1 MSIRPLPGDVVAQI
15 RSSSAITTLNDAVC
29 GLIRNSLDAGA
40 SKINVSVDYSR
51 GNCHVEDNGLGIPP
65 ADFGEDGGLGKLHY
79 TSRYP
84 PKADCHGKHGELVAS
99 LAALSL
105 LSITSHHHEYRSH
118 NSLTTHNAKVIARN
132 MPALP
137 EQQILAFPSGTRV
150 TVRDLFGSMPV
161 RVKHRAL
168 EAERLGTV
176 KNFDQLA
183 HAVVALLL
191 AWPREATVSLRDAHS
206 RRAVSLST
214 PEPADQTRSSQASDR
229 MVARTTRLLGQTPL
243 AEPRRPESWISVGA
257 SADGV
262 SVNGCISL
270 LPVATKRV
278 QFIALG
284 VQPLD
289 NEANSNFFY
298 EDFNRAFAN
307 STFGVVEDL
316 DFEEG
321 LPRKTSGFTGK
332 ELRPKRAIDRWP
344 MFVLQITLEGEME
357 TCDIESLFDESH
369 QKLATIANLLQVIAH
384 EFLKKHQFRP
394 RAVNALDRLGASNGS
409 SALASQASVPS
420 STSLAT
426 KRQARRPSPRVD
438 TPKSHKPAARKAGGP
453 DTRSASPFASWSRVK
468 SRRPESAELKYLG
481 SGTSSLDSED
491 SAQTTSE
498 PRHST
503 ANPLFGRPGGLLR
516 KPFDDDDDDD
526 VAATPSAQSQEQI
539 ADQPT
544 EKEGPDTDD
553 TIVWIDRATKIK
565 SLINS
570 SLINSRTGFMV
581 NRGDIEGEGIP
592 RRAQVKTV
600 PSRSSK
606 PPMEVRSSL
615 VFAPTEPPIP
625 CAPQVSELL
634 GIEQAGHD
642 CCGVEGINVDLPN
655 SGVSLALSGRISKGS
670 LRRAEVIGQVDRK
683 FILAK
688 IFTAHSDL
696 GACAGKTERQDGQQ
710 QCVLVLID
718 QHAADERCR
727 VEGLMKGYFAP
738 DNTAD
743 GNPVAQSETLEKP
756 LRFDLPRQEGEL
768 LGRFTKHFRH
778 WGIFYGVSRAAS
790 AVSEDGAATVEVQS
804 LPPSILERCRVEPRL
819 VVELL
824 RKQVW
829 KLYDDHVGLAGSGM
843 AGGSMASGSMAG
855 GSMTSADAEHDWVLR
870 FHDCPEGILDLIN
883 SRSCRSA
890 IMFNDALTLDECSD
904 LVQRL
909 AGCAF
914 PFQCAHGRPS
924 MVPLLDLT
932 FGCEEKKM
940 MVCGETSGG
949 GQGQGAGGRSDKH
962 KHMARS
968 MLG

>member
-15 RSSSAITTLNDAVC
+15 RSSSAIATLNDAVC

-40 SKINVSVDYSR
+40 SKINVLVDYSR

-65 ADFGEDGGLGKLHY
+65 ANFGEDGGLGKLHY

-84 PKADCHGKHGELVAS
+84 PKADCHGRHGELVAS

-118 NSLTTHNAKVIARN
+118 NSLTIHNAKVIARN

-168 EAERLGTV
+168 RAERLGTV

-183 HAVVALLL
+183 RAVVALLL
-191 AWPREATVSLRDAHS
+191 AWPREATISLRDAHS

-214 PEPADQTRSSQASDR
+214 SEPTDQTRSSRASDR
-229 MVARTTRLLGQTPL
+229 IVARTTRLLAQASL

-289 NEANSNFFY
+289 NEANSNFLY
-298 EDFNRAFAN
+298 EDVNRAFAN
-307 STFGVVEDL
+307 SSFGVLEDL

-321 LPRKTSGFTGK
+321 LPQKTYGFTER
-332 ELRPKRAIDRWP
+332 ELRPKRGIDRWP
-344 MFVLQITLEGEME
+344 MFVFQITLEGEME

-369 QKLATIANLLQVIAH
+369 QKMATIANLLQVIAH

-394 RAVNALDRLGASNGS
+394 RAVNALDKLGASNGS

-420 STSLAT
+420 STSLTAE
-426 KRQARRPSPRVD
+426 RQARRPSSKAD
-438 TPKSHKPAARKAGGP
+438 TRKSHQPAARKAGGP

-468 SRRPESAELKYLG
+468 SRRPESSGPKDLG
-481 SGTSSLDSED
+481 SGTSSLDSFVARPGDSDD

-503 ANPLFGRPGGLLR
+503 VNPLFGRSGGLLR
-516 KPFDDDDDDD
+516 KPFDDDDD

-553 TIVWIDRATKIK
+553 TMVWVDPATKIK
-565 SLINS
+565 

-581 NRGDIEGEGIP
+581 NRGNIEGEGIP

-606 PPMEVRSSL
+606 PPMGPRNSL
-615 VFAPTEPPIP
+615 VFAPTESPIP

-634 GIEQAGHD
+634 RVEQAGHG
-642 CCGVEGINVDLPN
+642 CCGVEGINVDLLN

-688 IFTAHSDL
+688 ISTADSDL
-696 GACAGKTERQDGQQ
+696 GACAGKAKRQDGQQ

-738 DNTAD
+738 DNTVD
-743 GNPVAQSETLEKP
+743 GNPVVQSETLEKP
-756 LRFDLPRQEGEL
+756 LCFDLPRQEGEL

-790 AVSEDGAATVEVQS
+790 AASDDGAATVEVQS

-824 RKQVW
+824 RKQAW
-829 KLYDDHVGLAGSGM
+829 KLYDDPVGLAGSGM
-843 AGGSMASGSMAG
+843 AGGSMAS
-855 GSMTSADAEHDWVLR
+855 ADAEHEHDWVPR

-924 MVPLLDLT
+924 MVPLLDL
-932 FGCEEKKM
+932 GSGNGIGSDSRLQGEEDDGLWGD
-940 MVCGETSGG
+940 VGRWAGA
-949 GQGQGAGGRSDKH
+949 GAGGR
-962 KHMARS
+962 
-968 MLG
+968 GQQ